1 MNMNDTLD
9 GSVKLTKF
17 TFDYVDATGANRQ
30 YVQESKLDGLRK
42 VKLPFNFNRMN
53 PDELSIR
60 MEVANNTIPEEID
73 DFDFFTFLALN
84 GDETEEYEDRRRQSL
99 VLKDL
104 QREDY
109 FEQIEDETAEFPQM
123 SYSDVTEK
131 DMFGYA
137 PMSSTDLLSNNGK
150 GGIWGMHGLRKL
162 EITVEG
168 LPDADTGDFT
178 ERANLYWYQRDGKE
192 IPKIY
197 ETDIRLRLDS
207 KNTPLRKYIAYVNTN
222 RLGRSAIEDESKY
235 PEFSGRFEIHYEYI
249 DEIRSYTFPVKI
261 CVHDTTVEN
270 GKSHLLEGKMVS
282 IDFGTSSTCAA
293 IKIGEKS
300 HLFTL
305 SGPDK
310 RCDKEDNPYENPT
323 NLMIYRWDE
332 VYNQWQMDN
341 DNCPFVLARSQEHD
355 EKEADYDSGYTV
367 EDEYK
372 SVGEITGRR
381 RMAAILTQ
389 LKLIPYLKSY
399 GKEIKVTPYWGK
411 SRAPITVT
419 DSLERSENGNQK
431 FNPIAF
437 YGYLL
442 SRAINNPK
450 NGKFYRNYCV
460 TYPVKFDKAVRDK
473 IRDSLEYG
481 IVRALPKPLRN
492 AVTKKGDPLVTVK
505 MEYAEPVACVG
516 SIVGKQ
522 LQITAGDEGA
532 KLFAIYDLGGGTLD
546 FAFGMFRPSV
556 TDDEFDQADYVIE
569 ILGIGGDDKVGGE
582 KLIHK
587 IAYKI
592 YKDNREEVAR
602 NKIPFVRPIGE
613 LNPAGFEGL
622 LSESGDDN
630 SDTNVNLMKEK
641 LARALFKYSDST
653 DGNLQKMLDENHF
666 EIDGDNKVMDA
677 THYNLIMRDLDGKD
691 QAVALEVNGIDDF
704 LQSEIRSTIESF
716 KKEMDLSFD
725 RTNDRIREM
734 GNIQYRSDDVYIFLS
749 GNASKQHYVKEIMEE
764 MFRGNAEKGRISRIG
779 EGTAEADEEISNEYK
794 LTEKTAVAFGQLE
807 LGDYLVYQ
815 DAISK
820 EDDMPPFMFNV
831 GYFDSGN
838 KTKYIPVLAKN
849 DNSREW
855 RKANRIDRAN
865 LTTNLV
871 YTTDPQCAPN
881 SMTKLEEDVS
891 DAVDGS
897 GRTLYIRIY
906 EEDSIEYRIGGI
918 NDAPMDDEDP
928 DETMVIKLKVL
939 KD

>member
-1 MNMNDTLD
+1 MSMNDTLD

-17 TFDYVDATGANRQ
+17 TFDYVDANGENRQ
-30 YVQESKLDGLRK
+30 YVQESKLGGLRK

-53 PDELSIR
+53 PDDLSVTV
-60 MEVANNTIPEEID
+60 EVANTAPEEIN
-73 DFDFFTFLALN
+73 DFDFFSFLA
-84 GDETEEYEDRRRQSL
+84 GVGGKTEENEARCRQSL

-104 QREDY
+104 PKEDY
-109 FEQIEDETAEFPQM
+109 FEQIEDDEAEFPQI
-123 SYSDVTEK
+123 SYFDVTEK
-131 DMFGYA
+131 DMFGYP
-137 PMSSTDLLSNNGK
+137 PMTSTDLLSNNGK

-168 LPDADTGDFT
+168 IPDADTGDVT
-178 ERANLYWYQRDGKE
+178 ERVNLYWYQRDGAE

-207 KNTPLRKYIAYVNTN
+207 KNTAARKYIAYVNTN
-222 RLGRSAIEDESKY
+222 RLGKLAAEDESKH
-235 PEFSGRFEIHYEYI
+235 PEFSGRFEIHYEYN
-249 DEIRSYTFPVKI
+249 DEIRSYTFPIKI

-300 HLFTL
+300 QLFTL
-305 SGPDK
+305 SGIDK
-310 RCDKEDNPYENPT
+310 RCEDDDNPYENPT
-323 NLMIYRWDE
+323 NLMIYHWEE
-332 VYNQWQMDN
+332 VYKQWQMDN
-341 DNCPFVLARSQEHD
+341 DNCPFVLAKSKEHD
-355 EKEADYDSGYTV
+355 EKEAAYDSGYTV
-367 EDEYK
+367 DDEYK
-372 SVGEITGRR
+372 SVGESTGRR

-399 GKEIKVTPYWGK
+399 GKEIKVTPYWGR
-411 SRAPITVT
+411 SRSPITIT

-460 TYPVKFDKAVRDK
+460 TYPVKFDKTVREK
-473 IRDSLEYG
+473 IRLSLEYG
-481 IVRALPKPLRN
+481 IMRALPKPLRK
-492 AVTKKGDPLVTVK
+492 AKTKKGTPLVTVK

-522 LQITAGDEGA
+522 LQINSGDSGDKEA

-556 TDDEFDQADYVIE
+556 NDEELDQADYVID

-592 YKDNREEVAR
+592 YKDNKEEVTKK
-602 NKIPFVRPIGE
+602 NIPFVRPIGE
-613 LNPAGFEGL
+613 LNPDGFEGL
-622 LSESGDDN
+622 LSENGNDN

-641 LARALFKYSDST
+641 LARVLFKYGDSI
-653 DGNLQKMLDENHF
+653 DGHLKDMENARLF
-666 EIDGDNKVMDA
+666 ETDGDNKVEDA
-677 THYNLIMRDLDGKD
+677 TNYNLVMRDLNGKD
-691 QAVALEVNGIDDF
+691 QTIKLEVKEIDDF
-704 LQSEIRSTIESF
+704 LKDEISSTIESF
-716 KKEMDLSFD
+716 RKEMDSSFE
-725 RTNDRIREM
+725 RNKARIQEQ
-734 GNIQYRSDDVYIFLS
+734 GKISYRSDDVYIFLS
-749 GNASKQHYVKEIMEE
+749 GNASKQHYVEELMKEV
-764 MFRGNAEKGRISRIG
+764 FKKNAIFRIG
-779 EGTAEADEEISNEYK
+779 EGTAEADEEISKEYK

-820 EDDMPPFMFNV
+820 EGDMPPFMFNV

-838 KTKYIPVLAKN
+838 KTKYIPVLTKN
-849 DNSREW
+849 DVSREW
-855 RKANRIDRAN
+855 HKANRIDRAN

-871 YTTDPQCAPN
+871 YTTDPQCDPN

-891 DAVDGS
+891 DAVEGN
-897 GRTLYIRIY
+897 GRTLYIRMY
-906 EEDSIEYRIGGI
+906 EEDRIEYRIGGV
-918 NDAPMDDEDP
+918 NDAPMEDDEP